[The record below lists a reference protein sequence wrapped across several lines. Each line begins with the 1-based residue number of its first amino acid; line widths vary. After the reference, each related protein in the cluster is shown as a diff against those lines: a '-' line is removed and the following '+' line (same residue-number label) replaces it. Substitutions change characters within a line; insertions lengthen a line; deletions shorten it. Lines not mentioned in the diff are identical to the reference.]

1 MTASGYTLGKAE
13 SELYQGKHASASDLM
28 DHFYLLE
35 IAQALGSKTTE
46 IISQKILEL
55 DLANAGVRAR
65 FGWMF
70 SDHND
75 LIIYRREQMAP
86 PKSRLEN

>member
-13 SELYQGKHASASDLM
+13 SDLYNGKHASASDLM
-28 DHFYLLE
+28 DHLFLLE
-35 IAQALGSKTTE
+35 IAQALGAKTTE

-55 DLANAGVRAR
+55 DLANADKGAR

-70 SDHND
+70 SDDND

-86 PKSRLEN
+86 QKSRLEN